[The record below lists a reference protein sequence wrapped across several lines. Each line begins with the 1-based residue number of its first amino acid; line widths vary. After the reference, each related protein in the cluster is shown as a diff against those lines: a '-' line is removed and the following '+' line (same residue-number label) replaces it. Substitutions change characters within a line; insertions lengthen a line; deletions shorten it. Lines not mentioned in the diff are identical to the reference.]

1 MFFAPVVRTR
11 AYAPA
16 LRSYDRSFER
26 FINDAFFTQT
36 FPGVQVAQDD
46 KAWTITLDVPGL
58 TKEDLNIGIEGN
70 VVRIDS
76 RKEPPRAYKAAY
88 ELPQDIDVAQS
99 GAKLENGVLTLTLA
113 KLLPV
118 SQVNT
123 LNIS

>member
-26 FINDAFFTQT
+26 FINDAFFTHT